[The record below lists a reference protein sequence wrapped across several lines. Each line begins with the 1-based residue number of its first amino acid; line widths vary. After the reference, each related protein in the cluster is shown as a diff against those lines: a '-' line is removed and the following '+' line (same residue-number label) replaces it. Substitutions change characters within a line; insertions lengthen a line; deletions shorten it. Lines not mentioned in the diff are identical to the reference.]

1 MKTIKH
7 ITYALSVSLLMLSCS
22 NNADDNNKSIQAKK
36 DKLEKLRKE
45 REEKENAIKSLEAEL
60 ALLDTAS
67 AALTKAKLVAIAP
80 VEQKEFNHFIELQ
93 GKIEADN
100 ISYIAPRGM
109 GGMVKAVYVKQG
121 QSVSK
126 GQLLLK
132 LDDAIMQ
139 QQVVAAR
146 QQLGGIKTQLNY
158 AKDVLQRQQNLWNQ
172 GIGTEVQL
180 ISAKTNVE
188 GLENQLKA
196 AQEQVNVAME
206 QARTAYVYSDVNG
219 IAEVVN
225 VRVGETFVGSTAAGP
240 QIKIVNT
247 NSLKAV
253 VSVPENYATQIKKGS
268 SVLIDVPDINKQ
280 LKASITMVG
289 QAIDLVNRGFIAEA
303 KIGKDPDIKANQTII
318 MRVLNYTAPN
328 AMVVPVNLIQTDD
341 KGKYVFVASK
351 NAAGNMQARKR
362 NINVGKAY
370 GEYMEVLSGLT
381 AGEQLITQGY
391 QNLYDGQNIV
401 TN

>member
-1 MKTIKH
+1 REAK
-7 ITYALSVSLLMLSCS
+7 
-22 NNADDNNKSIQAKK
+22 DD
-36 DKLEKLRKE
+36 
-45 REEKENAIKSLEAEL
+45 AIKSLEAEL
-60 ALLDTAS
+60 ALLDTSS
-67 AALTKAKLVAIAP
+67 AALSKAKLVAIAP

-93 GKIEADN
+93 GKVEAEN

-121 QSVSK
+121 QQVSK

-139 QQVVAAR
+139 QQVVAAK
-146 QQLGGIKTQLNY
+146 QQLGGIKTQLAY

-180 ISAKTNVE
+180 IGARTNVE

-196 AQEQVNVAME
+196 MQEQVNVAIE
-206 QARTAYVYSDVNG
+206 QARTANVYSDVNG
-219 IAEVVN
+219 VAEIVN
-225 VRVGETFVGSTAAGP
+225 IRVGETFVGSTAAGP

-253 VSVPENYATQIKKGS
+253 VSVPENYATRIKKGS
-268 SVLIDVPDINKQ
+268 SVLIDIPDANKQ
-280 LKASITMVG
+280 VKASITMIG

-303 KIGKDPDIKANQTII
+303 KMERAPDIKANQTIG
-318 MRVLNYTAPN
+318 MRILDYSAPN

-341 KGKYVFVASK
+341 KGKYVFVATK
-351 NAAGNMQARKR
+351 GNDGKLQARKR
-362 NINVGKAY
+362 NIEVGQSY
-370 GEYMEVLSGLT
+370 GEYMEVLSGLN

>member
-1 MKTIKH
+1 MKTIKT
-7 ITYALSVSLLMLSCS
+7 ISYALSVSILLFSCS
-22 NNADDNNKSIQAKK
+22 NDAGSDSKIIQEKK
-36 DKLEKLRKE
+36 AKLEKLRKE
-45 REEKENAIKSLEAEL
+45 REAKDDAIKSLEAEL

-67 AALTKAKLVAIAP
+67 AALTKAKLVALAP
-80 VEQKEFNHFIELQ
+80 VEQREFNHYIELQ
-93 GKIEADN
+93 GKVEAEN

-121 QSVSK
+121 QQVSK

-180 ISAKTNVE
+180 ISARTNVE

-196 AQEQVNVAME
+196 AQEQVNVAVE
-206 QARTAYVYSDVNG
+206 QARTANVYSDVNG
-219 IAEVVN
+219 VAEVVN
-225 VRVGETFVGSTAAGP
+225 VRVGETFVGSTAMGP

-247 NSLKAV
+247 SSLKAV
-253 VSVPENYATQIKKGS
+253 VSVPENYATRIKKGA
-268 SVLIDVPDINKQ
+268 SVLIDIPDANKQ
-280 LKASITMVG
+280 VKASITMIG

-303 KIGKDPDIKANQTII
+303 KMERDPLIKANQTVV
-318 MRVLNYTAPN
+318 MRILDYTAPN

-341 KGKYVFVASK
+341 KGKYVFVAAK
-351 NAAGNMQARKR
+351 GADGRMQARKR
-362 NINVGKAY
+362 NIDVGQSY